1 MRAMPGWRRSSHGVP
16 ATVRA
21 SLRLAP
27 GERVLAG
34 AADDAGSWAV
44 GTDRALHLPAAA
56 GDWRVLPW
64 EEVDRAG
71 WDEDSERLEVV
82 EIADFGEPQPRHRL
96 ALRDPLRLLDLV
108 RERVTASVLLT
119 RNVPVAGSGGI
130 KVVARRSP
138 TRQGEVTWSTWLDQG
153 LDPSDPGVRRAVDE
167 GLAAARAELGL

>member
-1 MRAMPGWRRSSHGVP
+1 MLAMPGWRRSSHGVP

-21 SLRLAP
+21 ALRLAP
-27 GERVLAG
+27 SERVLAG
-34 AADDAGSWAV
+34 AADDAGSWVV
-44 GTDRALHLPAAA
+44 GTDRALHVPDA
-56 GDWRVLPW
+56 GAWRVLPW
-64 EEVDRAG
+64 EEVDRAS
-71 WDEDSERLEVV
+71 WDEDSEQLDVV
-82 EIADFGEPQPRHRL
+82 EVADFGERQPRHRL

-138 TRQGEVTWSTWLDQG
+138 TRQGEVTWSTWLDEG
-153 LDPSDPGVRRAVDE
+153 LDPTDPGVRRAVDE